1 MGESQSAEGKAAI
14 PIEDLMADAVAKKAS
29 DIHLVAGQAPIM
41 RIHGD
46 MVAVEGMPIM
56 APAHTAAIGQQLTN
70 KEQWERFVA
79 ERDLDFSISRPG
91 LARFRAN
98 LYWQRDSVAL
108 ALRLIPEHIATFA
121 ELGLPKQLEKF
132 AMMEHGLFLVTGPT
146 GSGKSTTLAAMVD
159 WINERRSCNIIT
171 IEDPIEFLHRHKR
184 ALISQ
189 REMNQDTRSFGQ
201 ALRRVLRQ
209 DPDVI
214 LVGELRDLES
224 IEMAMTLAETGHLV
238 LSTLHTTDATQ
249 TTNRI
254 VDSYPPQQ
262 QTLARSQLSFVLAGI
277 MAQGLMRRRDAAGA
291 RDGDGT
297 PRRDAGGAKPH
308 PDGRDSAAL
317 CRHGERQ
324 RRGHDHAQRLSAL
337 PVSPRAYLAGG
348 RDPAEHAA
356 EGTDRAALRSLSARC
371 GRFAGDAPAGSFV
384 GGRLCAGMRRA
395 QDGL

>member
-1 MGESQSAEGKAAI
+1 MSASQNAEGQTAI
-14 PIEDLMADAVAKKAS
+14 QIEDLMRDAVGKKAS

-46 MVAVEGMPIM
+46 MVVVEGLSPMS
-56 APAHTAAIGQQLTN
+56 PAQTSAVGQQLTS
-70 KEQWERFVA
+70 KEQWEQFVS
-79 ERDLDFSISRPG
+79 ERDLDFSVSRPG

-108 ALRLIPEHIATFA
+108 ALRLIPEHIATFD

-159 WINERRSCNIIT
+159 YINERRACNIVT
-171 IEDPIEFLHRHKR
+171 IEDPIEFLHKHKK

-224 IEMAMTLAETGHLV
+224 IQMAMTLAETGHLV
-238 LSTLHTTDATQ
+238 LSTLHTTDAIQ

-254 VDSYPPQQ
+254 VDSYPHQQ
-262 QTLARSQLSFVLAGI
+262 QTLARSQLSFILNGILA
-277 MAQGLMRRRDAAGA
+277 QDLMRRRDAPGRVMAMELLVATQAVRNLIRTGEIQQLYA
-291 RDGDGT
+291 AMESGSAEGMTTLNASLIYLFRQG
-297 PRRDAGGAKPH
+297 RISREDAIQQSTQPKE
-308 PDGRDSAAL
+308 L
-317 CRHGERQ
+317 I
-324 RRGHDHAQRLSAL
+324 QRLYAS
-337 PVSPRAYLAGG
+337 
-348 RDPAEHAA
+348 
-356 EGTDRAALRSLSARC
+356 
-371 GRFAGDAPAGSFV
+371 
-384 GGRLCAGMRRA
+384 
-395 QDGL
+395 